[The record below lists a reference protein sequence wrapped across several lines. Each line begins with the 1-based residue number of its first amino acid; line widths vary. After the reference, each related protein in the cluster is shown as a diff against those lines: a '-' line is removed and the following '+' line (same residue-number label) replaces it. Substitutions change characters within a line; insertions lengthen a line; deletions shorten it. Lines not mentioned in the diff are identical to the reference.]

1 MSTNDNLSYAQRI
14 RVLIVDDSAVMRRI
28 IMSTM
33 LKHDEIEMVGTSANG
48 LDAIADIKRIKPD
61 LVTMDIEMPKM
72 DGLTAL
78 KQIRSFD
85 QHLPIIMFSSLTL
98 RGAEA
103 TLDALT
109 FGASD
114 YVAKPTNL
122 TDSEEAFRVLNEQL
136 VPKIKQLGSKKTFVR
151 SLARAQTVTPQS
163 LSPLAALSSGNEV
176 SSVRAARI
184 RVTLEALCI
193 GVSTGGPA
201 ALTQLFSDWK
211 VALSVPILIVQHMPP
226 KFPELLAIRL
236 STLGAVPAV
245 EAVDG
250 QEIEAGHAYLAPGGR
265 HMELYRS
272 ASGKVIIR
280 LNDNAPECS
289 CRPAVDVLFRSAAK
303 VYGNRLLAM
312 VLTGMGNDGLKGS
325 GQVVQEGGR
334 VLVQDEASSVIWGM
348 PGAVVN
354 ANLADKVLPL
364 SEMAQEVVA
373 RLPKK

>member
-28 IMSTM
+28 IMSTL
-33 LKHDEIEMVGTSANG
+33 LKHDEIEVVGTSANG
-48 LDAIADIKRIKPD
+48 LEAIADIKRIKPD

-151 SLARAQTVTPQS
+151 SLAHAQTVTPQS
-163 LSPLAALSSGNEV
+163 LSPLAALSPSKEV
-176 SSVRAARI
+176 SSVRAGRI
-184 RVTLEALCI
+184 RVPLEALCI

-325 GQVVQEGGR
+325 AQVVQEGGR

>member
-1 MSTNDNLSYAQRI
+1 MSTHDNLSYAQRI

-28 IMSTM
+28 IMSTL
-33 LKHDEIEMVGTSANG
+33 LKHDEIEVVGTSANG

-122 TDSEEAFRVLNEQL
+122 TDSDEAFRVLNEQL

-163 LSPLAALSSGNEV
+163 LSPLAAQSSSNEV
-176 SSVRAARI
+176 SSVRAGRI

-245 EAVDG
+245 E
-250 QEIEAGHAYLAPGGR
+250 GGR

-325 GQVVQEGGR
+325 AQVVQEGGR

>member
-28 IMSTM
+28 IMSTL
-33 LKHDEIEMVGTSANG
+33 LKHDEIEVVGTSANG

-325 GQVVQEGGR
+325 AQVVQEGGR

>member
-28 IMSTM
+28 IMSTL
-33 LKHDEIEMVGTSANG
+33 LKHDEIEVVGTSANG

-151 SLARAQTVTPQS
+151 SLASAQTVTPQS
-163 LSPLAALSSGNEV
+163 LSPLSALSSGNEV

-325 GQVVQEGGR
+325 AQVVQEGGR

>member
-28 IMSTM
+28 IMSTL
-33 LKHDEIEMVGTSANG
+33 LKHDEIEVVGTSANG
-48 LDAIADIKRIKPD
+48 LEAIADIKRIKPD

-85 QHLPIIMFSSLTL
+85 QYLPIIMFSSLTL

-136 VPKIKQLGSKKTFVR
+136 VPKIKQLGCKKRFVR
-151 SLARAQTVTPQS
+151 SLARAQIVTPQS
-163 LSPLAALSSGNEV
+163 LSPLAALSPSKEV
-176 SSVRAARI
+176 SSVRAGRI
-184 RVTLEALCI
+184 RVPLEALCI

-245 EAVDG
+245 EAVNG

-289 CRPAVDVLFRSAAK
+289 CRPAVDVLFRSAAN

-325 GQVVQEGGR
+325 AQVVQEGGR

>member
-1 MSTNDNLSYAQRI
+1 MSTHDNLSYAQRI

-28 IMSTM
+28 IMSTL
-33 LKHDEIEMVGTSANG
+33 LKHDEIEVVGTSANG

-122 TDSEEAFRVLNEQL
+122 TDSDEAFRVLNEQL

-163 LSPLAALSSGNEV
+163 LSPLAAQSSSNEV
-176 SSVRAARI
+176 SSVRAGRI

-325 GQVVQEGGR
+325 AQVVQEGGR

-354 ANLADKVLPL
+354 ANLADKVMPL

>member
-1 MSTNDNLSYAQRI
+1 MSTHDNLSYAQRI

-28 IMSTM
+28 IMSTL
-33 LKHDEIEMVGTSANG
+33 LKHDEIEVVGTSANG

-122 TDSEEAFRVLNEQL
+122 TDSDEAFRVLNEQL

-163 LSPLAALSSGNEV
+163 LSPLAAQSSINEV
-176 SSVRAARI
+176 SSVRAGRI

-325 GQVVQEGGR
+325 AQVVQEGGR

>member
-28 IMSTM
+28 IMSTL
-33 LKHDEIEMVGTSANG
+33 LKHDEIEVVGTSANG
-48 LDAIADIKRIKPD
+48 LEAIADIKRIKPD

-136 VPKIKQLGSKKTFVR
+136 VPKIKQLGSTKTFVR
-151 SLARAQTVTPQS
+151 SLAHAQTVTPQS
-163 LSPLAALSSGNEV
+163 LSPLAALSPSKEV
-176 SSVRAARI
+176 SSVRAGRI
-184 RVTLEALCI
+184 RVPLEALCI

-325 GQVVQEGGR
+325 AQVVQEGGR